1 MGATSIPVLAASLVI
16 STLAYGGDPREYSK
30 NFTLAVNPKPLPAG
44 SVFWDRKEA
53 SSKTIDL
60 AAALATMKL
69 KFTPTFTATGIDD
82 IQKGDETVSLR
93 PKPSAGT
100 IFAQIITGGAFGCA
114 TFLALGAFSI
124 YHGAWRFYIG
134 YPLATAIG
142 VRLVVCRKNWRAN
155 FMAALVGAYLG
166 IPASWGLFSF
176 GINVLQLGHG
186 SEWLILPTIFLP
198 ASILST
204 ILLDLSLEYKNPPAK
219 LTSFLNVGDGGIR
232 LDFPAVQ
239 VLPEHGKTK
248 SWRWTVALA
257 SIEL

>member
-16 STLAYGGDPREYSK
+16 SILAYGGDPREYSK
-30 NFTLAVNPKPLPAG
+30 NFSLAINPKPLPIEFV
-44 SVFWDRKEA
+44 SLDRKEV
-53 SSKTIDL
+53 SSKRIDL
-60 AAALATMKL
+60 AAALDAMKL
-69 KFTPTFTATGIDD
+69 KFTPTFRAIGIDD
-82 IQKGDETVSLR
+82 IQKGDKSPSLR
-93 PKPSAGT
+93 PKPDAST
-100 IFAQIITGGAFGCA
+100 IFAQIIAGGAFGCA
-114 TFLALGAFSI
+114 TLLALGGFSI
-124 YHGAWRFYIG
+124 YHGAWRLYIG

-142 VRLVVCRKNWRAN
+142 VRLVVCRKNWRGN
-155 FMAALVGAYLG
+155 FMAALVGAFLG

-186 SEWLILPTIFLP
+186 SEWLILPTILLP

-219 LTSFLNVGDGGIR
+219 LTSFLNVRDGGIR